1 MSNTFRKVL
10 GVFLLVVFVGAI
22 GFLIGRAIQQDDPQV
37 VEMNISI
44 AVRAPGAFTLDVTP
58 KNAAGEA
65 EAEVVKGTPAIFQI
79 TTAAVGGY
87 DGKIHFDFDGG
98 VGFPANSWAFSA
110 NDVAPGTTITL
121 TIQTAGLASNNTYVC
136 SLTGLPN

>member
-1 MSNTFRKVL
+1 MSDTMKKVL
-10 GVFLLVVFVGAI
+10 GIFLLVVVIGFIGFAI
-22 GFLIGRAIQQDDPQV
+22 GRSGQDDPQV

-65 EAEVVKGTPAIFQI
+65 ETEVVKGTPAIFQI
-79 TTAAVGGY
+79 ATAAVGGY

-98 VGFPANSWAFSA
+98 VGFPTNSWAFSA
-110 NDVAPGTTITL
+110 NDVTPGTTITL
-121 TIQTAGLASNNTYVC
+121 TIQTAGLVSNNVYVC